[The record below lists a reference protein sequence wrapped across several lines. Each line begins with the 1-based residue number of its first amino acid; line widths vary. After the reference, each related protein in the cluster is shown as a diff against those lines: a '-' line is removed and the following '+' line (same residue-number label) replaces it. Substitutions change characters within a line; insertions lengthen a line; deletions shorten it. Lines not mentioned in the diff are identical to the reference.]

1 MNSSTRR
8 DILKAF
14 GVTAVS
20 TALSQL
26 GLPPASAQAARGIQ
40 FGAQT
45 NAYPLDPKNF
55 DTVLAALGKLKA
67 IGYAGFET
75 GYRNVMAQFDAP
87 AAARAQIVQSGL
99 TFFAVHIFLQHQLYD
114 ATTLIAPATLYEK
127 VALGAQSLGARNLV
141 CSGAAAE
148 NTDQLQSKVAGLNA
162 AAAFCQAHGLGFAY
176 HNEEPESGST
186 LNELNVLYTETSP
199 NVQFLFDV
207 GHLFNLDGDVVAF
220 LRRHHQRILALH
232 LRDYRDHKQVVLG
245 TGTLPLAEIARTL
258 QSLHWTGWV
267 ECEEERLDG
276 VKHGDEYLRPSFAA
290 LKEAFTQ

>member
-8 DILKAF
+8 DVLKAMGAVAGA
-14 GVTAVS
+14 GV
-20 TALSQL
+20 LPHL
-26 GLPPASAQAARGIQ
+26 GWPHASAQAAGGIR

-45 NAYPLDPKNF
+45 NAYPLDPRNF

-75 GYRNVMAQFDAP
+75 GYRNVMAQFDSP
-87 AAARAQIVQSGL
+87 GEARAQIAASGL
-99 TFFAVHIFLQHQLYD
+99 TFFAVHIFLQHPLYD
-114 ATTLIAPATLYEK
+114 PTTLIAPSSLYEK
-127 VALGAQSLGARNLV
+127 VALGAKSLGGQNLV

-148 NTDQLQSKVAGLNA
+148 NMDQLKSKVAGLNA
-162 AAAFCQAHGLGFAY
+162 AAAFCHSHGMGFAY
-176 HNEEPESGST
+176 HNEEPESGSK
-186 LNELNVLYTETSP
+186 LNELDVLYTETHP

-220 LRRHHQRILALH
+220 LRKHHQRILALH
-232 LRDYRDHKQVVLG
+232 LRDYRDHKQIVLG

-290 LKEAFTQ
+290 LKEAFTR